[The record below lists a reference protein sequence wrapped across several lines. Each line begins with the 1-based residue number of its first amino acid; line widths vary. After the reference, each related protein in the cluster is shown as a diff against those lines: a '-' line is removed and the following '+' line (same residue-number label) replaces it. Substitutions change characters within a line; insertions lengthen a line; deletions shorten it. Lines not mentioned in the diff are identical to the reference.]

1 MKNNK
6 KIIVALGF
14 MLSIGGGVFNN
25 TWAME
30 QQVPIYEILAKKK
43 VEERKELR
51 EEQVAFGSKPF
62 DFEKYYVELLEKYK
76 TYERELQQIK
86 HMPEAS
92 LWGGINYS
100 MTLEEMKQKIKA
112 TFSDMKKKGLI
123 VSKDEFEGIKDK
135 YFNFPRTDLN
145 RIWGVE
151 YLKNKISASQYLS
164 KNYDVP
170 QYIIIVDNP
179 RKISVKISFFSEI
192 FPSVNE
198 LNNGEIYFE
207 NIKGTEVASWNSS
220 AVNDI
225 GIKSGIG
232 YDDFSDPGNIIRQSG
247 INKYYIVDTEYKSF
261 KIKMNSY
268 LREILEYAS
277 ERFIYL
283 NHGEYVQTY
292 EFDL

>member
-1 MKNNK
+1 MKKYSVQLASLALLIVVSGASNN
-6 KIIVALGF
+6 A
-14 MLSIGGGVFNN
+14 
-25 TWAME
+25 WAME
-30 QQVPIYEILAKKK
+30 QPPIYEILARKK
-43 VEERKELR
+43 VEEWKELR
-51 EEQVAFGSKPF
+51 KEQGVFLVRIPF

-76 TYERELQQIK
+76 EYEGHLAEVK
-86 HMPEAS
+86 HVPEAS
-92 LWGGINYS
+92 LWGGINYA

-112 TFSDMKKKGLI
+112 TFSGMKRNGLI
-123 VSKDEFEGIKDK
+123 VSKNEFEGIKDK
-135 YFNFPRTDLN
+135 YFNSPRTDLN

-151 YLKNKISASQYLS
+151 YLKNKISESPTLS
-164 KNYDVP
+164 KKYDVP
-170 QYIIIVDNP
+170 QYIIVVDDP
-179 RKISVKISFFSEI
+179 HKISVKISFFSEF
-192 FPSVNE
+192 FPSVNA

-207 NIKGTEVASWNSS
+207 NIKGTKVASWNSS

-247 INKYYIVDTEYKSF
+247 IGKYYIVDTEYKSF

-268 LREILEYAS
+268 LRGILEYAS

-283 NHGEYVQTY
+283 NHEEYVQTY